1 MSSIDSSPTLAL
13 TTESADAKNTAM
25 VMWLLS
31 GVFGVLA
38 GLLFAFMQRS
48 EPYVQ
53 AQAKE
58 CINWGITVLLAI
70 IVGNLLLTSL
80 LGWAVTPLVVIA
92 NALFALMGAI
102 ASSTGIAFSVPLKL
116 RLLK

>member
-1 MSSIDSSPTLAL
+1 MGMLESSPVVS
-13 TTESADAKNTAM
+13 TTTDSTDAKNTAM
-25 VMWLLS
+25 VMWLMSSVL
-31 GVFGVLA
+31 GVIA

-58 CINWGITVLLAI
+58 CMNWGITVLVVL
-70 IVGNLLLTSL
+70 IVGAIVFS
-80 LGWAVTPLVVIA
+80 ASIMPFIAIA
-92 NALFALMGAI
+92 NVLFALMGAI
-102 ASSTGIAFSVPLKL
+102 ATSTGLSFSVPLKL